1 MKLPI
6 PPSCLVTILATCER
20 DTVDLLNFVVP
31 LIGINSEAKDICI
44 NRSLQREQSG
54 SKTLFIFNHSD
65 YLCCN
70 FIAVSVQCIIGNGEA
85 TGTNR
90 TGINIY
96 IIIIDSSQPLLYA

>member
-31 LIGINSEAKDICI
+31 LIGINSEAEDICI

-54 SKTLFIFNHSD
+54 SKTLFIFNRSD

-70 FIAVSVQCIIGNGEA
+70 FIAVSVQNGNSTSEA
-85 TGTNR
+85 TGTNI
-90 TGINIY
+90 TGINTY
-96 IIIIDSSQPLLYA
+96 IIIIHSTQPFLYA